1 MVSYFENQKPFI
13 FVLCLNFSIQTNI
26 KTLFLIL
33 HSNLSKKQQP
43 QQQQQTNKQT
53 NKQTK
58 KPKKTKRNGTLGTR
72 ILFI

>member
-26 KTLFLIL
+26 KTLFLIP

-43 QQQQQTNKQT
+43 QQQKQT
-53 NKQTK
+53 KKQTK
-58 KPKKTKRNGTLGTR
+58 KPKKTK
-72 ILFI
+72 